1 MWVCSSSSSSSS
13 SPPSLPTFVGNR
25 QPLRS
30 AKMKENVYHKCKK
43 DMKELGVALP
53 LIFVKQL
60 DDAFK
65 TLKGDKKKK
74 PAKKKRA

>member
-1 MWVCSSSSSSSS
+1 
-13 SPPSLPTFVGNR
+13 
-25 QPLRS
+25 
-30 AKMKENVYHKCKK
+30 MKENVYHKCKK